1 MSTALRHRR
10 HLMFTD
16 LLRWFGGV
24 LAISDRVLVPGMELV
39 RRITIGQIFLSAAIM
54 KYTDWARGVP
64 LPDESTTL
72 GFINGLTYTYVGV
85 GLEILAAVLLMVGLM
100 TRFAAFA
107 LLCLALI
114 AQVASQASNA
124 QVFWIILFG
133 YWCVNG
139 AGRTSLDYML
149 RGLRNS
155 ALPLARTLNRVF
167 SFLTDRV
174 RPVYLFFIRVWIAA
188 VLYVAGH
195 TAMEVMPLLPSLE
208 FLAYHPQHSV
218 LRMMDNSFWITVVTG
233 VGALAIVLGLATR
246 LAAFISFVT
255 IGVITQHVDA
265 GAVQRTEFVYWTML
279 LTILFF
285 AGPGKLSLDHLI
297 RRYVGALFPQ
307 MDGQSKLNVEGL
319 PHVVIVGAGF
329 GGITAASALRT
340 TACRI
345 TLIDKHNYHLFQP
358 LLYQVATASLSPS
371 DIATPIR
378 NFFRDQQNI
387 RVMLGEVSGV
397 DKGTQRVMMRDG
409 ASLRY
414 DYLVLATGARHSYFG
429 KDEWADFAPGMKRIE
444 DAIGVRAK
452 LLKAFEAA
460 ENTDDPVARD
470 ALLSFVIVGGG
481 PTGVELA
488 GALAE
493 LAHKGMEDEF
503 RRIDPKKAK
512 IFLVEAGPRLLAAFP
527 EALSAYTKTALEK
540 LGVTVLVGGRVET
553 IDASGVVIS
562 GQRIAAANVFWA
574 AGVQASPA
582 AQWMG
587 GEADR
592 AGRLKVGKDL
602 TVPGAGNVYAI
613 GDTVLA
619 DVWKGKPMPGLAPAA
634 KQSGAFVAK
643 HIRARIEGATPKAEF
658 KYRHMG
664 SLATIGRRAAV
675 ADFGKLRM
683 QGPLAWWFWGAVHVL
698 FLANLQSRLAV
709 VFEWCWAYITY
720 KRSTRLITESNS

>member
-1 MSTALRHRR
+1 MSHAVSHRR
-10 HLMFTD
+10 NLMITD
-16 LLRWFGGV
+16 IVRWFGN
-24 LAISDRVLVPGMELV
+24 LLNISDRVLVPGMELV

-85 GLEILAAVLLMVGLM
+85 GLEILAAVLLMLGLM
-100 TRFAAFA
+100 TRFAALA
-107 LLCLALI
+107 LLCLALVAQI
-114 AQVASQASNA
+114 AGHASNA

-139 AGRTSLDYML
+139 AGRSSLDYML
-149 RGLRNS
+149 RGLRDT
-155 ALPLARTLNRVF
+155 ALPLAKTLNRIF
-167 SFLTDRV
+167 RFLSHTV
-174 RPVYLFFIRVWIAA
+174 RPVYLCFIRLWIAA

-195 TAMEVMPLLPSLE
+195 TAMEAMQLLPNLE

-218 LRMMDNSFWITVVTG
+218 LRMMDANVLVTAVTG
-233 VGALAIVLGLATR
+233 VGALCIALGFGTR
-246 LAAFISFVT
+246 IIALAAFLVLGFSTQYVDAT
-255 IGVITQHVDA
+255 TTQHS
-265 GAVQRTEFVYWTML
+265 EFVYWTML

-285 AGPGKLSLDHLI
+285 AGPGKLSIDHLI

-307 MDGQSKLNVEGL
+307 MDGQPMLNTDNL

-329 GGITAASALRT
+329 GGVAAASALRT

-358 LLYQVATASLSPS
+358 LLYQVATAGLSPS

-378 NFFRDQQNI
+378 GFFRDQQNI
-387 RVMLGEVSGV
+387 RVMLSEVKGV
-397 DKGTQRVMMRDG
+397 DKASKQVTLADG
-409 ASLRY
+409 ASLHY

-429 KDEWADFAPGMKRIE
+429 KDAWAEFAPGMKRIE
-444 DAIGVRAK
+444 DAIAVRAK

-460 ENTDDPVARD
+460 ENTDDPMLRD
-470 ALLSFVIVGGG
+470 TLLSFVIVGGG

-493 LAHKGMEDEF
+493 LAHQGMEDEF
-503 RRIDPKKAK
+503 RRIDPKSAK
-512 IFLVEAGPRLLAAFP
+512 IYLVEAGPRLLAAFP
-527 EALSAYTKTALEK
+527 ESLSAYTKTALEK

-553 IDASGVVIS
+553 IDASGVVVS
-562 GQRIAAANVFWA
+562 GQRIASANVFWA

-582 AQWMG
+582 AEWLG

-592 AGRLKVGKDL
+592 AGRLKVAKDFS
-602 TVPGAGNVYAI
+602 VPNAANVYAI

-634 KQSGAFVAK
+634 KQSGKFVAK

-658 KYRHMG
+658 HYQHMG

-675 ADFGKLRM
+675 ADFGKIRM
-683 QGPLAWWFWGAVHVL
+683 KGPLAWWFWGAVHVL
-698 FLANLQSRLAV
+698 FLANLQSRVAV
-709 VFEWCWAYITY
+709 VFEWCWAYLTF
-720 KRSTRLITESNS
+720 KRSTRLITESNN